1 MCFGGSPPA
10 PPPPPP
16 MPQMPAPPPP
26 PPAPPAPPPA
36 PVSAG
41 QKVATIQSK
50 ATTKAAKDKTK
61 GAGAFKAPRP
71 MVGTIS
77 GQTTGLNVPTAQ

>member
-1 MCFGGSPPA
+1 MCLASRPA

-16 MPQMPAPPPP
+16 APPPMPPMPTP

-41 QKVATIQSK
+41 QKVATIQSR
-50 ATTKAAKDKTK
+50 ASTKSAMRRTR
-61 GAGAFKAPRP
+61 GASFFSAPGRKVTP
-71 MVGTIS
+71 IS
-77 GQTTGLNVPTAQ
+77 GTTTGLNVPMG